1 MGKEK
6 SGKPG
11 RIFYRIFQIFGNSIL
26 VPGTGTGTSTR
37 FKVDLVFPGF
47 PGFGSLTEKTKT
59 EKK

>member
-26 VPGTGTGTSTR
+26 VPGTGTGTR
-37 FKVDLVFPGF
+37 FK
-47 PGFGSLTEKTKT
+47 GSRFSRFSWFWFAHRKN
-59 EKK
+59 

>member
-11 RIFYRIFQIFGNSIL
+11 RILEFSKSLGTLSWYQ
-26 VPGTGTGTSTR
+26 VPGTGTR